1 MSNDPV
7 SVAKR
12 IHNEFG
18 ICKPEQIAPLLTVIS
33 IAEYYDLHVLP
44 EIMDNC
50 FARLTI
56 SPSGAGLIR
65 YNTKINYEPTIKYS
79 IAHELGHYFLHKDTM
94 LKFRDYEYT
103 ITKPFNNSGM
113 ERQADEFAAELLI
126 PNSMLI
132 AEINSCNHRNPDF
145 NLVKSIASKFN
156 VSITATAMKIV
167 KSGIFILALI
177 AAENNRIKWFNKDP
191 RFRLRLKSVG
201 TELDSES
208 CAGQYFTN
216 NEIEAEPQEMLSE
229 IWVTNASKNEIIIE
243 HNFVSQNNCFTLSLI
258 WVKDDIL

>member
-1 MSNDPV
+1 MSNDPI

-12 IHNEFG
+12 IHYEFG

-56 SPSGAGLIR
+56 SPNGSGLIR

-94 LKFRDYEYT
+94 LKFRDNEYT

-113 ERQADEFAAELLI
+113 ERQADEFAAECQRSFKSVPI
-126 PNSMLI
+126 SV
-132 AEINSCNHRNPDF
+132 
-145 NLVKSIASKFN
+145 VKS
-156 VSITATAMKIV
+156 VPV
-167 KSGIFILALI
+167 
-177 AAENNRIKWFNKDP
+177 
-191 RFRLRLKSVG
+191 
-201 TELDSES
+201 
-208 CAGQYFTN
+208 
-216 NEIEAEPQEMLSE
+216 
-229 IWVTNASKNEIIIE
+229 
-243 HNFVSQNNCFTLSLI
+243 
-258 WVKDDIL
+258 